1 MKIYKRPDKV
11 HIEAEQGVAMFPRG
25 SLFGNPLEGFG
36 KAARAEYVKSERKL
50 GVDCYALR
58 LTAADSKPGAQ
69 ATVWVDKKHTVIVAA
84 ESTGPVG
91 MKTSWRYQT
100 IDGKYYLPIQMN
112 AELHQ
117 QADPD
122 AGRVINSTIRFS
134 NYRINKGISDK
145 VFESNLSTPDRGPH
159 LGRRYRK

>member
-1 MKIYKRPDKV
+1 MCFGAESRPKHIPAIEMKMTLYYKRPDKV

-36 KAARAEYVKSERKL
+36 
-50 GVDCYALR
+50 
-58 LTAADSKPGAQ
+58 
-69 ATVWVDKKHTVIVAA
+69 
-84 ESTGPVG
+84 
-91 MKTSWRYQT
+91 RYQA
-100 IDGKYYLPIQMN
+100 IDGKYYLPVQMN
-112 AELHQ
+112 AELHP
-117 QADPD
+117 QAGSD
-122 AGRVINSTIRFS
+122 AGKVIKSTIRFS